1 MAKTQTKSSS
11 ILSISDVFDMEVLQ
25 KIQDAFSAA
34 TGVAAIIVDYKGNP
48 VLEYSNFTDFC
59 TNIRKI
65 PECYEHCMR
74 SDADGGIESVRTGK
88 PAIYVCHG
96 GLVDM
101 AVPIM
106 AKGNYIGAILA
117 GQVQIPKEEMAKLP
131 MGSPGKLTN
140 LYGRQDL
147 ARMRSQVTMT
157 TLERVQAAAD
167 LLFTIANYLVER
179 QLIVV
184 MQRELNEANMELMEE
199 INRRS
204 DMESALQKAN
214 LKALQAQINP
224 HFFFNVL
231 NTIGRLAMIEGA
243 NQTQDMV
250 YRFSDLLRY
259 TMRRDENDFV
269 TLQEEIHHVR
279 NYLHIQKVR
288 QGDRLTYD
296 FDISKELKTVLCP
309 FMSIQPF
316 VENAIKYAVE
326 ARENGAHISVSAH
339 LSGNDVE
346 IHVIDNGVGIASERI
361 DKLLDEERHIES
373 KKGMGIGIRNTN
385 KRLKYYY
392 GPDYGVTFN
401 KNITSGTDVII
412 TIPQK
417 RMPGTA
423 PKK

>member
-204 DMESALQKAN
+204 DMESALQRAN

-269 TLQEEIHHVR
+269 TLQEEIRHVR

-361 DKLLDEERHIES
+361 DELLDEERHIES

>member
-204 DMESALQKAN
+204 DMESALQRAN

-269 TLQEEIHHVR
+269 TLQEEIRHVR

-361 DKLLDEERHIES
+361 DELLDEERHIES

-392 GPDYGVTFN
+392 VPDYGVTFN

>member
-269 TLQEEIHHVR
+269 TLQEEIRHVR

-346 IHVIDNGVGIASERI
+346 IHVIDNGVGISSERI
-361 DKLLDEERHIES
+361 DELLDEERHIES

>member
-269 TLQEEIHHVR
+269 TLQEEIRHVR

-361 DKLLDEERHIES
+361 DELLDEERHIES

-392 GPDYGVTFN
+392 GPDHGVTFN

>member
-1 MAKTQTKSSS
+1 
-11 ILSISDVFDMEVLQ
+11 
-25 KIQDAFSAA
+25 
-34 TGVAAIIVDYKGNP
+34 
-48 VLEYSNFTDFC
+48 
-59 TNIRKI
+59 
-65 PECYEHCMR
+65 
-74 SDADGGIESVRTGK
+74 
-88 PAIYVCHG
+88 
-96 GLVDM
+96 
-101 AVPIM
+101 
-106 AKGNYIGAILA
+106 
-117 GQVQIPKEEMAKLP
+117 
-131 MGSPGKLTN
+131 
-140 LYGRQDL
+140 
-147 ARMRSQVTMT
+147 MT

-231 NTIGRLAMIEGA
+231 NTIGRLAMIEGT

-269 TLQEEIHHVR
+269 TLQEEIRHVR

-361 DKLLDEERHIES
+361 DELLDEERHIES

>member
-204 DMESALQKAN
+204 DMESALQRAN

-231 NTIGRLAMIEGA
+231 NTIGRLAMIEGT

-269 TLQEEIHHVR
+269 TLQEEIRHVR

-361 DKLLDEERHIES
+361 DELLDEERHIES

>member
-147 ARMRSQVTMT
+147 VRMRSQVTMT

-204 DMESALQKAN
+204 DMESALQRAN

-269 TLQEEIHHVR
+269 TLQEEIRHVR

-361 DKLLDEERHIES
+361 DELLDEERHIES

>member
-204 DMESALQKAN
+204 DMESALQRAN

-269 TLQEEIHHVR
+269 TLQEEIRHVR

-361 DKLLDEERHIES
+361 DELLDEERHIES

-401 KNITSGTDVII
+401 KNITSGTNVII

>member
-1 MAKTQTKSSS
+1 MAKTQSKSSS
-11 ILSISDVFDMEVLQ
+11 ILSISDVFDLEVLQ

-34 TGVAAIIVDYKGNP
+34 TGVAAIIVDYEGNP
-48 VLEYSNFTDFC
+48 VLKYSNFTDFC
-59 TNIRKI
+59 INIRKI

-117 GQVQIPKEEMAKLP
+117 GQVRIPKEEMARLP

-147 ARMRSQVTMT
+147 ARMRSRVTMT
-157 TLERVQAAAD
+157 TLDRVQAAAD

-179 QLIVV
+179 QLVVV

-204 DMESALQKAN
+204 NMESALQKAN

-243 NQTQDMV
+243 SQTQDMV

-259 TMRRDENDFV
+259 TMRREENDFV
-269 TLQEEIHHVR
+269 TLQEEIRHVR

-296 FDISKELKTVLCP
+296 FDISEDLKTVLCP

-326 ARENGAHISVSAH
+326 ARENGAHIRVTAH
-339 LSGNDVE
+339 PVGSDVE
-346 IHVIDNGVGIASERI
+346 IHVIDNGVGISGERI
-361 DKLLDEERHIES
+361 DELLDEDQHIES
-373 KKGMGIGIRNTN
+373 QKGMGIGIRNTN

-392 GPDYGVTFN
+392 GPGYGVTFN
-401 KNITSGTDVII
+401 KKIASGTDVII

>member
-117 GQVQIPKEEMAKLP
+117 GQVQIPKEEMTKLP

-204 DMESALQKAN
+204 DMESALQRAN

-269 TLQEEIHHVR
+269 TLQEEIRHVR

-361 DKLLDEERHIES
+361 DELLDEERHIES

>member
-269 TLQEEIHHVR
+269 TLQEEIRHVR

-346 IHVIDNGVGIASERI
+346 IHVINNGVGIASERI
-361 DKLLDEERHIES
+361 DELLDEERHIES

>member
-204 DMESALQKAN
+204 DMESALQRAN

-361 DKLLDEERHIES
+361 DELLDEERHIES

>member
-269 TLQEEIHHVR
+269 ALQEEIRHVR

-361 DKLLDEERHIES
+361 DELLDEERHIES

>member
-34 TGVAAIIVDYKGNP
+34 TGVAAIIVDCKGNP

-157 TLERVQAAAD
+157 TLDRVQAAAD

-204 DMESALQKAN
+204 NMESALQKAN

-243 NQTQDMV
+243 SQTQDMV

-326 ARENGAHISVSAH
+326 AQENGAHIRVSAH
-339 LSGNDVE
+339 PVDGDVE

-361 DKLLDEERHIES
+361 DELLDEERHIES

>member
-231 NTIGRLAMIEGA
+231 NTIGRLAMIERA

-269 TLQEEIHHVR
+269 TLQEEIRHVR

-361 DKLLDEERHIES
+361 DELLDEERHIES

>member
-269 TLQEEIHHVR
+269 TLQEEIRHVR

-361 DKLLDEERHIES
+361 DELLDEERHIES

-401 KNITSGTDVII
+401 KNITSGTNVII

>member
-269 TLQEEIHHVR
+269 TLQEEIRHVR

-361 DKLLDEERHIES
+361 DELLDEERHIES

>member
-269 TLQEEIHHVR
+269 TLQEEIRHVR

-346 IHVIDNGVGIASERI
+346 IHVIDNSVGIASERI
-361 DKLLDEERHIES
+361 DELLDEERHIES

>member
-101 AVPIM
+101 AMPIM

-157 TLERVQAAAD
+157 TLERVQATAD

-204 DMESALQKAN
+204 DMESALQRAN

-269 TLQEEIHHVR
+269 TLQEEIRHVR

-361 DKLLDEERHIES
+361 DELLDEERHIES

>member
-269 TLQEEIHHVR
+269 TLQEEIRHVR

-309 FMSIQPF
+309 FMFIQPF

-361 DKLLDEERHIES
+361 DELLDEERHIES

>member
-131 MGSPGKLTN
+131 MGSPGKITN

-179 QLIVV
+179 QLIVI

-259 TMRRDENDFV
+259 TMRQDENDFV
-269 TLQEEIHHVR
+269 TLQEEIRHVR

-361 DKLLDEERHIES
+361 DELLDEERHIES

>member
-250 YRFSDLLRY
+250 
-259 TMRRDENDFV
+259 
-269 TLQEEIHHVR
+269 
-279 NYLHIQKVR
+279 
-288 QGDRLTYD
+288 
-296 FDISKELKTVLCP
+296 
-309 FMSIQPF
+309 
-316 VENAIKYAVE
+316 
-326 ARENGAHISVSAH
+326 
-339 LSGNDVE
+339 
-346 IHVIDNGVGIASERI
+346 
-361 DKLLDEERHIES
+361 
-373 KKGMGIGIRNTN
+373 
-385 KRLKYYY
+385 
-392 GPDYGVTFN
+392 
-401 KNITSGTDVII
+401 
-412 TIPQK
+412 
-417 RMPGTA
+417 
-423 PKK
+423 

>member
-361 DKLLDEERHIES
+361 DELLDEERHIES

>member
-131 MGSPGKLTN
+131 MGSPGKITN

-269 TLQEEIHHVR
+269 TLQEEIRHVR

-361 DKLLDEERHIES
+361 DELLDEERHIES

>member
-34 TGVAAIIVDYKGNP
+34 TGMAAIIVDYKGNP

-361 DKLLDEERHIES
+361 DELLDEERHIES